1 MSRTFK
7 LALDKL
13 LPERQAVLGEQGIP
27 SGAKVPDQVSTLYDD
42 ALEIFK
48 ATGQPAGI
56 TARVTRVDFDRIFPG
71 TGANDAEAPL
81 AKIYPRA
88 HTLALFALTLGR
100 PVSSKIEGLFAENDF
115 ALATMLDSIASLA
128 ADRAVERLERDFARE
143 LADQGHPAP
152 MHVSLGYSPG
162 YCGWHIS
169 GQKRLFDALHPK
181 DIGITLNDSYLMAP
195 LKSISGILVEG
206 PGGIHQFEPNFTF
219 CRTCRTHSC
228 VPRMRPAR
236 KA

>member
-7 LALDKL
+7 LALDQI

-27 SGAKVPDQVSTLYDD
+27 TGAKVPDQVSTLYDN
-42 ALEIFK
+42 ALEVFK

-71 TGANDAEAPL
+71 AGDNDPKAPL

-88 HTLALFALTLGR
+88 HNLSLFALTLGR

-115 ALATMLDSIASLA
+115 ALGTMLDSIASLA
-128 ADRAVERLERDFARE
+128 ADRAVEQLEQAFARG
-143 LADQGHPAP
+143 LADQGHSA
-152 MHVSLGYSPG
+152 HLSLGYSPG

-169 GQKRLFDALHPK
+169 GQKRLFDVLHPQ
-181 DIGITLNDSYLMAP
+181 DIGITLNDKYLMTP
-195 LKSISGILVEG
+195 LKSVSGILVEG
-206 PGGIHQFEPNFTF
+206 PAGIHEFDPNFTF

-228 VPRMRPAR
+228 VLRMRPAG